1 MSFIISAIASLVS
14 ILVFLNSKHLVD
26 NRVVQLVIKAIA
38 GLIAL
43 IATLNALSR
52 IITVIPAGNVGVED
66 FQGKVSD
73 RSLPAGIHLI
83 NPFADVVQFSVRL
96 RDVKEEIAATSK
108 EGLALGIDISI
119 QYRIDPAKAASIY
132 LSIGT
137 EEREIVISRFRA
149 ISREIIS
156 GYSAE
161 DVYATKREE
170 VSLKLAEKLRSQLAP
185 LGFIVD
191 EALLRN
197 VKVPETLQAAIQQ
210 RLKAEQENLQM
221 KFVLEKETQE
231 ADRKRIE
238 AKGRADAQ
246 KILSEGLTPA
256 VLQLREIEANEKLSL
271 SPNSKIIII
280 GNSQNTPLI
289 LPVDR
294 EATKAI
300 APTTP

>member
-52 IITVIPAGNVGVED
+52 IFTVIPAGNVGVED

-271 SPNSKIIII
+271 SPNSKIIIL